1 MAQLTEET
9 IRRVDHLLFV
19 GKAQWEW
26 LAEVEAKFEDWDPD
40 DQEAFV
46 LEWAIEEER
55 LEDLEEYHRRG
66 AMTEEQTTRYEEL
79 KKLVARNRPIIE
91 RLADR

>member
-1 MAQLTEET
+1 MAQLTKET

-19 GKAQWEW
+19 SKSQWEW
-26 LAEVEAKFEDWDPD
+26 LAEVEARFKDWHPD

-46 LEWAIEEER
+46 LEWSIEEDR
-55 LEDLEEYHRRG
+55 LDYLEEYRDRG
-66 AMTEEQTTRYEEL
+66 AMTEEQAARYEEL
-79 KKLVARNRPIIE
+79 KKLVTKNRPIIE